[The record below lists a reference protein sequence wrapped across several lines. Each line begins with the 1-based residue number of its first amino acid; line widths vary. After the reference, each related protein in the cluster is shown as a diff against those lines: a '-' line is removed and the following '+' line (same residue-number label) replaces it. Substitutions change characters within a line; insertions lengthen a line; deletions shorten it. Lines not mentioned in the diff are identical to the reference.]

1 MNGHKYGALRG
12 RVVASA
18 EERNEH
24 VSPHYQIL
32 VMAGGDPWRIA
43 VNVKSTD
50 TGGSGADRSIVLYRI
65 IDDFRHPIL
74 EGGKPLPGG
83 PPSDRRRVKEWRA
96 RLYSGQSVQP
106 ERHAPAAAR
115 CA

>member
-18 EERNEH
+18 EERSDH

-32 VMAGGDPWRIA
+32 VMAEGDPWRIA

-50 TGGSGADRSIVLYRI
+50 TGGSGGDRSIVLYRI

-74 EGGKPLPGG
+74 EMVQHFQEGFHPIDAGLKNGG
-83 PPSDRRRVKEWRA
+83 PTIF
-96 RLYSGQSVQP
+96 SGQSVQP
-106 ERHAPAAAR
+106 ERYPVAA
-115 CA
+115 